1 MKERTSTLLVHQ
13 NSDTLRLL
21 KAALELQGLRVSQAE
36 SCAQA
41 KRMLGGLSPAPLVF
55 TDTQMP
61 DGTWGDILVVAENAA
76 QHVNVI
82 VVSRVVDT
90 RFYVEAIEAGAFDF
104 IAPPFTATDLAY
116 VVRSAVDNV
125 ITRRAVGK
133 PTSHLAEEDQFSS
146 VPESSTHATS
156 H

>member
-1 MKERTSTLLVHQ
+1 MKERISTLLVHQ
-13 NSDTLRLL
+13 ESDTLRSL
-21 KAALELQGLRVSQAE
+21 KAALERQGVRVIQAE

-41 KRMLGGLSPAPLVF
+41 KRMLGGVNPAPLVF

-61 DGTWGDILVVAENAA
+61 DGTWVDILAVAEKAP

-82 VVSRVVDT
+82 VVARVVDT

-104 IAPPFTATDLAY
+104 IAPPFTATDLAH
-116 VVRSAVDNV
+116 VIRCAADNV
-125 ITRRAVGK
+125 IARRAAAK
-133 PTSHLAEEDQFSS
+133 HSDYQPEEGLFSS
-146 VPESSTHATS
+146 APESSAHATT

>member
-1 MKERTSTLLVHQ
+1 MKESTSALLVHQ

-21 KAALELQGLRVSQAE
+21 KAALEHQGLRVTQAE

-41 KRMLGGLSPAPLVF
+41 RRMLGGLNPAPLVF

-61 DGTWGDILVVAENAA
+61 DGTWADLLAVAEKAA
-76 QHVNVI
+76 RHVNVI

-133 PTSHLAEEDQFSS
+133 PTNHHAEEGLFSS
-146 VPESSTHATS
+146 APEPSTHATT